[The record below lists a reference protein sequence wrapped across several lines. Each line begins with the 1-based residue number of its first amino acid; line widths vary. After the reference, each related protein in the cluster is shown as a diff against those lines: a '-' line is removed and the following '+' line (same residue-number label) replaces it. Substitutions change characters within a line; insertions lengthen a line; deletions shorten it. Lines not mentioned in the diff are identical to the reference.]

1 MTSQEVGRPSGLVGA
16 LDAVR
21 KIVVKILAGICMV
34 LFVALVLIVT
44 WQVFTRQV
52 LHNSAP
58 WTEEAARYTFVVLA
72 IFSAAFVFGERGHIA
87 VEMLVEKFGLGAQK
101 VMMFLIEA
109 TIMFFIGTVFVL
121 GGWLLAQNAMNQ
133 TLSAIPLTFGQVY
146 MVMPIAGVIILFF
159 CLVRIVEVLAGAE
172 EPFPISDEIEE
183 AV

>member
-1 MTSQEVGRPSGLVGA
+1 
-16 LDAVR
+16 
-21 KIVVKILAGICMV
+21 
-34 LFVALVLIVT
+34 
-44 WQVFTRQV
+44 
-52 LHNSAP
+52 
-58 WTEEAARYTFVVLA
+58 
-72 IFSAAFVFGERGHIA
+72 
-87 VEMLVEKFGLGAQK
+87 
-101 VMMFLIEA
+101 
-109 TIMFFIGTVFVL
+109 MFFIGTVFVL